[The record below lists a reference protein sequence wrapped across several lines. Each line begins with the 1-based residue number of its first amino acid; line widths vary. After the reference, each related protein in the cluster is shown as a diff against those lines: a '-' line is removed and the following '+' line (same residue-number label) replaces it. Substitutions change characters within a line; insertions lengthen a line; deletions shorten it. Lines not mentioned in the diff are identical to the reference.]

1 MDTSKKLMG
10 SGDCRLSSVRNVWL
24 KTAIGSRWKE
34 LNSSTCRASG
44 CAAAEETNARFNQT
58 THKSKRRNDITAPS
72 AIAHQIGGRRRAGLR
87 RPVEVNRLTR

>member
-44 CAAAEETNARFNQT
+44 CAAAEDTNARFSQT
-58 THKSKRRNDITAPS
+58 IQKSQRRNDITAPS
-72 AIAHQIGGRRRAGLR
+72 AIAHQVGGRRRAGPR
-87 RPVEVNRLTR
+87 RPAEVNRLTR